1 MTDKPS
7 DFLDLFDLPAS
18 KDEVQAPPVAPKP
31 VDQPVGNAI
40 PELTRPSM
48 FDGVLDDLRVP
59 AQPDAEGRASEAHAV
74 PAEPEQVIEPEP
86 TAWEPVSAAEYA
98 EPVEEITS
106 VEVFDPEA
114 EVAPAQAEPDVQAE
128 ADTENEF
135 WPGEETPA
143 EPAEGRVREADGI
156 FANLEEQG
164 AIDPHQTREDAM
176 DALVADV
183 QASPNP
189 EQSVVLVHSPEDKA
203 QLEERLGDT
212 PAQVNVVR
220 HAATKSRMPL
230 LVGVGVVL
238 LAAGAI
244 GWWTLSSNRESA
256 EPTVA
261 APIIAIPGQAKEAQV
276 ASAPPAQP
284 AVDVPSTPIVPAPAS
299 PQPVLVNPADL
310 VADVVKSTPQPEP
323 APPQV
328 SETEPEPKAAPAP
341 VVAKQTPAPTPKPKP
356 KAKPASNPA
365 PTPLPE
371 KSWQDDALYQLD
383 ELEKRL

>member
-1 MTDKPS
+1 MNDKS
-7 DFLDLFDLPAS
+7 TDFLDLFELPAS
-18 KDEVQAPPVAPKP
+18 KDERPAPPVAPKP

-40 PELTRPSM
+40 PEPTRPSM

-59 AQPDAEGRASEAHAV
+59 EQPNVEGRASEAHAV

-86 TAWEPVSAAEYA
+86 TAWEPVPAAEYA
-98 EPVEEITS
+98 EPVEEKTS
-106 VEVFDPEA
+106 VEVFVPED

-135 WPGEETPA
+135 WPNEETPA
-143 EPAEGRVREADGI
+143 EPAEGRVSEADGI

-164 AIDPHQTREDAM
+164 AIDPYQTREDAM

-189 EQSVVLVHSPEDKA
+189 EQCVVLVHSPEDKA

-220 HAATKSRMPL
+220 PAATKSRMPL
-230 LVGVGVVL
+230 MVGVGVVL

-261 APIIAIPGQAKEAQV
+261 APIIAIPGQAKESQV
-276 ASAPPAQP
+276 ASVPPAPP
-284 AVDVPSTPIVPAPAS
+284 AVDVPSTPIVPSPAS
-299 PQPVLVNPADL
+299 PQPVLLNPADL
-310 VADVVKSTPQPEP
+310 VEDVVKPTPQHEP

-328 SETEPEPKAAPAP
+328 SEPEPEPKAAPAP
-341 VVAKQTPAPTPKPKP
+341 TVAKATPAPAPTAKP
-356 KAKPASNPA
+356 KAKPAPKPEA
-365 PTPLPE
+365 KPVPE
-371 KSWQDDALYQLD
+371 KSWQDDALNQLD

>member
-18 KDEVQAPPVAPKP
+18 KDEVQASPVAPKP

-40 PELTRPSM
+40 SEPTRPSM

-59 AQPDAEGRASEAHAV
+59 EQPDAEDLASEAHAV

-86 TAWEPVSAAEYA
+86 TAWEPVPAAEYA

-106 VEVFDPEA
+106 VRVFDPED
-114 EVAPAQAEPDVQAE
+114 EVAPTQAEPDVQAE

-135 WPGEETPA
+135 WPSEETPA
-143 EPAEGRVREADGI
+143 EPAEGYVREADGI
-156 FANLEEQG
+156 LANLEEQG
-164 AIDPHQTREDAM
+164 AIDPYQTREDAM

-183 QASPNP
+183 QASPHP

-203 QLEERLGDT
+203 QLEKRLGDT

-220 HAATKSRMPL
+220 PAATKSRMPL
-230 LVGVGVVL
+230 LVGVGVIF

-244 GWWTLSSNRESA
+244 GWWTLSSKRESA

-276 ASAPPAQP
+276 ASAPPTP
-284 AVDVPSTPIVPAPAS
+284 PEVDVPSTPIVPSPAS
-299 PQPVLVNPADL
+299 TQPVLLNPADL
-310 VADVVKSTPQPEP
+310 VEDVIQPTPPPKP

-328 SETEPEPKAAPAP
+328 SEPEPEPKAAPAH
-341 VVAKQTPAPTPKPKP
+341 VVAKQTPAPAPTAKP
-356 KAKPASNPA
+356 KAKQSPKPEAKPV
-365 PTPLPE
+365 PE
-371 KSWQDDALYQLD
+371 KSWQDDALNQLD

>member
-1 MTDKPS
+1 MNDKS
-7 DFLDLFDLPAS
+7 TDFLDLFDLPAS

-40 PELTRPSM
+40 PEPTRPSM

-59 AQPDAEGRASEAHAV
+59 EQPDAEGRASEAHAV

-86 TAWEPVSAAEYA
+86 TAWEPVPAAEYA
-98 EPVEEITS
+98 EPVEEKTS
-106 VEVFDPEA
+106 VEVFDPED
-114 EVAPAQAEPDVQAE
+114 EVAPAQVEPDVQAE

-135 WPGEETPA
+135 WPSEETPA
-143 EPAEGRVREADGI
+143 EPAEGRVSEADGI

-164 AIDPHQTREDAM
+164 AIDPYLTREDAM

-183 QASPNP
+183 QASPHP
-189 EQSVVLVHSPEDKA
+189 ERCVVLVHSPEDKA

-220 HAATKSRMPL
+220 PAATKSRMPL

-261 APIIAIPGQAKEAQV
+261 APIIAIPSQAKEAQV
-276 ASAPPAQP
+276 ASAPPAP
-284 AVDVPSTPIVPAPAS
+284 PVVDVPSTPIVPAPAS

-310 VADVVKSTPQPEP
+310 VADVVQPTPQSEP

-328 SETEPEPKAAPAP
+328 SEPEPEPKAAPAP

-356 KAKPASNPA
+356 KAGPASKPA
-365 PTPLPE
+365 PTPSPE
-371 KSWQDDALYQLD
+371 KSWQDDALNQLD